1 MRGGLVVTA
10 VLAASLVLPVMGD
23 SQNQNSS
30 TTSIYTA
37 PRLADPTT
45 TSTSATPQAAPPLIE
60 QRFDLAGV
68 NPEIVTESQSA
79 LQASLDAD
87 FELET
92 SIDFLPLAPG
102 ANEHGQ
108 EHEHEQQVDQLS
120 DLEPVLAT
128 RN

>member
-1 MRGGLVVTA
+1 MRNRSRSNAPIRGGLLVTA
-10 VLAASLVLPVMGD
+10 VLAASLILPVMGD

-30 TTSIYTA
+30 ETSIYTA
-37 PRLADPTT
+37 PHLADPTAA
-45 TSTSATPQAAPPLIE
+45 STSATPQAAPPLIE

-92 SIDFLPLAPG
+92 SIDFLPLAPS
-102 ANEHGQ
+102 AN
-108 EHEHEQQVDQLS
+108 
-120 DLEPVLAT
+120 
-128 RN
+128 